1 VPHHDADAFDTRL
14 RQWRKACGHG
24 RAWIAV
30 ESLYSMDGDSPDLT
44 DLLAVASRQD
54 AALLRRSRA
63 ATMSS
68 HLRQGA
74 WARREGFVLAPK
86 IVRDFLLSGQP
97 GVARLRVALIASLS
111 EAMIADLFDV
121 MADEL
126 RRLA

>member
-1 VPHHDADAFDTRL
+1 MPRHDADAFDK
-14 RQWRKACGHG
+14 WRKACGHG